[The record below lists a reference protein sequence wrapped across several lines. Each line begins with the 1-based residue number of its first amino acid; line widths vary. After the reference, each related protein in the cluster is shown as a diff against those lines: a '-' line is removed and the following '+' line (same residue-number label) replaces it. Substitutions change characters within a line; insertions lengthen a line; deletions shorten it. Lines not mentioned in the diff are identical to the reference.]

1 MHCKSLPRHALRLS
15 RVAWPNGK
23 WRSLNSILRKPPVSM
38 HGFSRKPPLIRWGWI
53 LDGRCIEHWK
63 DEIMRLTLRN
73 LLAYMDDLL
82 DPESARI
89 IGRKIEESEFASGL
103 LHRIRDVTRRT
114 KLGAPEVIDRKAAL
128 DPNTVAEY
136 LDNIL
141 PSDRVTDFEKACL
154 DSDVE
159 LAEVAACHQ
168 ILTLVLGEPAE
179 VRPESRVRMYHLPET
194 AASHTYVEGDGT
206 DTDRENLRV
215 DTPAPSGRQRR
226 QPAVPEYLLEAR
238 RRRRRLYGFATV
250 AAVLCVVAYLGAT
263 GGLSGFFGS
272 AQQPSPLD
280 DQIAVNMP
288 VKPQLPA
295 ESSDIPVPPA
305 PASEPTSET
314 PQVQEPPTAPPE
326 SVAALAVSP
335 PAVEPSP
342 VPPDDAMTTPD
353 ATTESQPAPES
364 IVTVTPTPSPTE
376 NAASEIPVPVTPLES
391 PAPTPDP
398 GQIAS
403 MVPSISP
410 DNREPM
416 VAEPM
421 VPETVQGREIG
432 RFIKPEE
439 LALMADGE
447 GTPFYRITNTEPL
460 RTGQRVVSLPVSR
473 SRPMFLLDGS
483 LIVEM
488 VGGGELHLLPSEEGD
503 PLHIELVSGRML
515 LAPSDEAGTVKVLI
529 TAGGVTGLLSL
540 ADSTTGVALEVGRAD
555 GPIQDP
561 LTHPAPATAR
571 LWGMNG
577 RFSWQ
582 ASGEAEVALENNMML
597 DLVAGAGSAP
607 VPVDA
612 PAWVQA
618 DALGALDQKLGQ
630 RAYGLLKKAFDF
642 DKPLRDDDQPKEAD
656 LILHENVDHRLK
668 EMRRLAR
675 QSLSWIE
682 DFDLIVE
689 VLNNRDRYAEW
700 PEVIDLLRE
709 SVRRSP
715 RTAQAVQ
722 KAMTV
727 KYGNRGEEL
736 YELLWKYDDR
746 EISSEDAKKL
756 VQYLSDELPYRVLSF
771 NNLNRIT
778 GLGFYYRAD
787 ESELERKASVQR
799 WIAWADRF
807 PGPGA
812 PTPTDTTPK

>member
-1 MHCKSLPRHALRLS
+1 
-15 RVAWPNGK
+15 
-23 WRSLNSILRKPPVSM
+23 
-38 HGFSRKPPLIRWGWI
+38 
-53 LDGRCIEHWK
+53 
-63 DEIMRLTLRN
+63 MRLTLRN

-194 AASHTYVEGDGT
+194 AASHTYIEGDET
-206 DTDRENLRV
+206 DADRESLRV
-215 DTPAPSGRQRR
+215 DTPKPAGNQRR

-238 RRRRRLYGFATV
+238 RRRRRLYGFATAV
-250 AAVLCVVAYLGAT
+250 AVLCVVAYLGAT
-263 GGLSGFFGS
+263 GGLSGLLGS
-272 AQQPSPLD
+272 AQQPAPLD
-280 DQIAVNMP
+280 DQVAVNMP
-288 VKPQLPA
+288 AKPQLPA
-295 ESSDIPVPPA
+295 ESPDISVPPA
-305 PASEPTSET
+305 PVSDPTSDT
-314 PQVQEPPTAPPE
+314 PQVQEPPTTPPE
-326 SVAALAVSP
+326 SVDAPAVSP
-335 PAVEPSP
+335 TTVDASP
-342 VPPDDAMTTPD
+342 VPPEDAMTTPD
-353 ATTESQPAPES
+353 ATAEPLPAPES
-364 IVTVTPTPSPTE
+364 IVPVPPTPSPTE
-376 NAASEIPVPVTPLES
+376 NAATEIPVPVTPLES
-391 PAPTPDP
+391 PGPTPDP
-398 GQIAS
+398 GQVAS

-410 DNREPM
+410 DDREPM

-447 GTPFYRITNTEPL
+447 GSPFYRITNTEPL
-460 RTGQRVVSLPVSR
+460 RTGQRVVSLPASR

-483 LIVEM
+483 VIMEM

-503 PLHIELVSGRML
+503 PLHLELVLGRML

-561 LTHPAPATAR
+561 LTHPALATAR
-571 LWGMNG
+571 LWGIKG

-582 ASGEAEVALENNMML
+582 PSGEAEVALENDMML

-612 PAWVQA
+612 PAWVQQ

-630 RAYGLLKKAFDF
+630 RAYGLLTKAFDS
-642 DKPLRDDDQPKEAD
+642 DAASDDLEPKEAE
-656 LILHENVDHRLK
+656 LILQENVDHRLK

-689 VLNNRDRYAEW
+689 VLNMRDRYAEW

-709 SVRRSP
+709 SVRRGP

-722 KAMTV
+722 EAMAV
-727 KYGNRGEEL
+727 KYGDRGEEL

-746 EISSEDAKKL
+746 EISSEEAKKL
-756 VQYLSDELPYRVLSF
+756 VQYLSDDLPYRVLSF

-799 WIAWADRF
+799 WIGWADRF

-812 PTPTDTTPK
+812 PTPTGASPK

>member
-1 MHCKSLPRHALRLS
+1 
-15 RVAWPNGK
+15 
-23 WRSLNSILRKPPVSM
+23 
-38 HGFSRKPPLIRWGWI
+38 
-53 LDGRCIEHWK
+53 
-63 DEIMRLTLRN
+63 MRLTLRN

-89 IGRKIEESEFASGL
+89 IGRKTEESEFASGL

-141 PSDRVTDFEKACL
+141 PADRVTDFEKACL

-168 ILTLVLGEPAE
+168 VLTLVLGEPAE
-179 VRPESRVRMYHLPET
+179 VRPESRARMYHLPEA

-206 DTDRENLRV
+206 DGGREPLRV
-215 DTPAPSGRQRR
+215 DTPATPDRQRR

-238 RRRRRLYGFATV
+238 RRRRRLYGFAAA

-263 GGLSGFFGS
+263 GGLSGLFGS
-272 AQQPSPLD
+272 AKQPLTPD
-280 DQIAVNMP
+280 DQVAVSMP
-288 VKPQLPA
+288 VQPQLPV
-295 ESSDIPVPPA
+295 ESPSIPAPPA
-305 PASEPTSET
+305 PGSVPTPET
-314 PQVQEPPTAPPE
+314 PPIQELPTDPPE
-326 SVAALAVSP
+326 SVAAPAVSP
-335 PAVEPSP
+335 PAVDAPPPSS
-342 VPPDDAMTTPD
+342 DDAIMSPD
-353 ATTESQPAPES
+353 ATAEPQPAPDS
-364 IVTVTPTPSPTE
+364 VVSLTPTPSPTE
-376 NAASEIPVPVTPLES
+376 NAASEIHVPVTPLES

-398 GQIAS
+398 GQVAS

-410 DNREPM
+410 DDREAM

-432 RFIKPEE
+432 RLIKPEE
-439 LALMADGE
+439 LVLMTDGE
-447 GTPFYRITNTEPL
+447 GAPFYRIANTTPL
-460 RTGQRVVSLPVSR
+460 RTGQRVVSLPASR

-483 LIVEM
+483 LILEM
-488 VGGGELHLLPSEEGD
+488 VEGGELHLLPSEEGD
-503 PLHIELVSGRML
+503 PLHIELVLGRIL
-515 LAPSDEAGTVKVLI
+515 LAPSDEAGTAKVLI
-529 TAGGVTGLLSL
+529 SAGDTTGLLSL

-561 LTHPAPATAR
+561 LTHPAPATTR
-571 LWGMNG
+571 LWGIKG

-582 ASGEAEVALENNMML
+582 ASGEEEVALENSMMV

-607 VPVDA
+607 VPVEA
-612 PAWVQA
+612 PAWVQE

-642 DKPLRDDDQPKEAD
+642 DIPAGDNDQPKEAD

-682 DFDLIVE
+682 DFELIVE
-689 VLNNRDRYAEW
+689 VLNKRDRYAEW

-709 SVRRSP
+709 SVRRGP
-715 RTAQAVQ
+715 RTAQAVRE
-722 KAMTV
+722 AMAV
-727 KYGNRGEEL
+727 KYGERGEEL
-736 YELLWKYDDR
+736 YELLWKYDAR
-746 EISSEDAKKL
+746 EISSEDAKRL
-756 VQYLSDELPYRVLSF
+756 VQYLSDDLPYRVLSF

-778 GLGFYYRAD
+778 GLGYYYRAD
-787 ESELERKASVQR
+787 ESKMERQPSVQR
-799 WIAWADRF
+799 WMSWADRF
-807 PGPGA
+807 SA
-812 PTPTDTTPK
+812 PTPTGTSLGDSPK

>member
-1 MHCKSLPRHALRLS
+1 
-15 RVAWPNGK
+15 
-23 WRSLNSILRKPPVSM
+23 
-38 HGFSRKPPLIRWGWI
+38 
-53 LDGRCIEHWK
+53 
-63 DEIMRLTLRN
+63 MRLTLRN

-89 IGRKIEESEFASGL
+89 IGRKTEESEFASGL

-141 PSDRVTDFEKACL
+141 PADRVTDFEKACL

-194 AASHTYVEGDGT
+194 AASRTYVEGDGT
-206 DTDRENLRV
+206 DDDRDSLRV
-215 DTPAPSGRQRR
+215 DTPTPSGKQRR

-250 AAVLCVVAYLGAT
+250 AAVLCVVAYVGAT
-263 GGLSGFFGS
+263 GGLSGLFGS
-272 AQQPSPLD
+272 AQQPAPLD
-280 DQIAVNMP
+280 DQVAVNMP
-288 VKPQLPA
+288 AQPQLPA
-295 ESSDIPVPPA
+295 ESPDTPTPPA
-305 PASEPTSET
+305 PASVPVSDT

-326 SVAALAVSP
+326 SVAAPTVSP
-335 PAVEPSP
+335 PAGVASPGPSE
-342 VPPDDAMTTPD
+342 DAMASPE
-353 ATTESQPAPES
+353 ATTEPLPAPES

-376 NAASEIPVPVTPLES
+376 NAATEIPVPVTPLES
-391 PAPTPDP
+391 PGPTPDP
-398 GQIAS
+398 GQVAS
-403 MVPSISP
+403 MVPAISP
-410 DNREPM
+410 DDREAM

-432 RFIKPEE
+432 RLIKPEE
-439 LALMADGE
+439 LVLTADGE
-447 GTPFYRITNTEPL
+447 GTPFYRIANTTPL
-460 RTGQRVVSLPVSR
+460 RTGQRVVSLPA

-503 PLHIELVSGRML
+503 PLHIEIALGRIL

-529 TAGGVTGLLSL
+529 SAGGATGLLSL

-561 LTHPAPATAR
+561 LAHPALATAR
-571 LWGMNG
+571 LWGMSG

-582 ASGEAEVALENNMML
+582 ASGEAEVALENTMMV

-612 PAWVQA
+612 PAWVQV

-642 DKPLRDDDQPKEAD
+642 DKPAGDDDQPKEAD
-656 LILHENVDHRLK
+656 LILHEIVDHRLK

-682 DFDLIVE
+682 DFELIVE
-689 VLNNRDRYAEW
+689 VLNMRDRYAEW
-700 PEVIDLLRE
+700 PEVIDLLRD
-709 SVRRSP
+709 SVRRGP
-715 RTAQAVQ
+715 RTAQAVRE
-722 KAMTV
+722 AMVV
-727 KYGNRGEEL
+727 KYGDRGEEL

-756 VQYLSDELPYRVLSF
+756 VQYLSDDLPYRVLSF

-787 ESELERKASVQR
+787 ESDLERKPSVQR

-807 PGPGA
+807 PDANA
-812 PTPTDTTPK
+812 PTSTGTPPGNSPK